1 MFSDA
6 YTLIHKYPGIDA
18 PLICL
23 ALHED
28 EIRPTHPEGYT
39 ELAKWLMEHYPKY
52 WEATCETIDRL
63 IDDGKIVFMD
73 SGKIYPMGY
82 QGDIDRTDL
91 AHDYDLV

>member
-1 MFSDA
+1 MYSDA
-6 YTLIHKYPGIDA
+6 YDLVRKHPGIDT

-23 ALHED
+23 TLHQD
-28 EIRPTHPEGYT
+28 EWGIRPTHPEGYIA
-39 ELAKWLMEHYPKY
+39 LAKWLMEHYPKY

-82 QGDIDRTDL
+82 QGEI
-91 AHDYDLV
+91 V